1 MRGCLQVGSVKKF
14 CIHFFFFFIYSCL
27 CQALH
32 VHETHTERY
41 FTGLGCYFS
50 YHGASFV
57 LTLLPFLYFVAVIP
71 FLY

>member
-14 CIHFFFFFIYSCL
+14 CIYFFFNSRL

-57 LTLLPFLYFVAVIP
+57 LTLLPFLYFVPVIA